1 MSLEK
6 ELRRKRKNR
15 NFAIKFTDANDLLL
29 ICDDETSS
37 MNLRK
42 SIEAHLATADMN
54 SQMTVYRELH
64 SNRKY
69 IGKTIIFIKKAVRKL
84 ITIFGGWYI
93 FPVLEQQTKY
103 NAELIKTVGSLRKL
117 VYQMQ
122 EEMQTLK
129 EDINYLKNLLNIN
142 YDYREIKDGLK
153 IDYFGFE
160 NQYRGPREMVL
171 KNQEHFVD
179 YYRNKR
185 GIILDIGCGRGEF
198 LEVMK
203 SNGIPAVG
211 VDMYEPFVKFNKEIG
226 LDARLED
233 GITHLMNLADD
244 SVGGVFM
251 SHVVEH
257 LNSDYILKLIPLA
270 YQKMEKGAYFI
281 LQTPNPESLFTFID
295 FYIDIEHRKPVHF
308 KTLEFFFK
316 QAGFS
321 EVKRFDPPET
331 KFKEVVTYIDGENLK
346 NVQAFNNG
354 MGNLNQ
360 YLTGYQ
366 DYVLIAKK

>member
-1 MSLEK
+1 ME
-6 ELRRKRKNR
+6 
-15 NFAIKFTDANDLLL
+15 
-29 ICDDETSS
+29 
-37 MNLRK
+37 
-42 SIEAHLATADMN
+42 
-54 SQMTVYRELH
+54 
-64 SNRKY
+64 
-69 IGKTIIFIKKAVRKL
+69 
-84 ITIFGGWYI
+84 
-93 FPVLEQQTKY
+93 
-103 NAELIKTVGSLRKL
+103 
-117 VYQMQ
+117 
-122 EEMQTLK
+122 
-129 EDINYLKNLLNIN
+129 KNLLKQNKESWDAIADSFFGVTALPV
-142 YDYREIKDGLK
+142 YGCFIPTEDELGL
-153 IDYFGFE
+153 FPELE
-160 NQYRGPREMVL
+160 NKKV
-171 KNQEHFVD
+171 
-179 YYRNKR
+179 
-185 GIILDIGCGRGEF
+185 LDIGCGRGEF